1 MKIQFNSSDDLPL
14 NKQIKIHT
22 VTVVIINIFEKDN
35 KLHPAIFLDECLY
48 QV

>member
-35 KLHPAIFLDECLY
+35 KIASSDFFR
-48 QV
+48 